1 MKALLNRSARHQ
13 RPDAL
18 AGLKIPSTL
27 GRPSWYPT
35 SAGEVTPAQARALE
49 RAAQARLECARAQ
62 DAWFRF
68 ALPDRDFRESI
79 RDLREA
85 EREAATR

>member
-1 MKALLNRSARHQ
+1 MKVLLNRLARHQ
-13 RPDAL
+13 RPDVL
-18 AGLKIPSTL
+18 GGWEIKPTL
-27 GRPSWYPT
+27 GSPSWYPT
-35 SAGEVTPAQARALE
+35 SAGEPTPAQARALE
-49 RAAQARLECARAQ
+49 RVEQARQECARAQ